1 MVVRLIRIP
10 DSHSKRP
17 REELTPEKPHRDS
30 RQARL
35 TFGGQRSAAT
45 LSSFDVATDLFAFI
59 PLESGEAM
67 SRSLVRQIGLAAGAL
82 ATIVTTVSVVRPVY
96 AGRTPVVSRLLAE
109 SWRDSAHARAP
120 WIVDTTDAVLAT
132 PQFEADQR
140 AFAEDLLATGQ
151 VDETRAAELASFA
164 VREAYLRRVPPAL
177 VFGVMLT
184 ENRSLKSTARS
195 NVGAVGLMQ
204 IHAPA
209 WKRSLG
215 KLFGTN
221 LRDDETNLRYGVFIL
236 SHYLRRARDPMGS
249 GEAWRYGLLRYN
261 GCVRG
266 TNTPS
271 CHGYP
276 DIVRARV
283 EEYARAL
290 CADGDFDSCVR
301 QPLHLTLREDAENAD
316 QSLRAPAAITR

>member
-1 MVVRLIRIP
+1 
-10 DSHSKRP
+10 
-17 REELTPEKPHRDS
+17 
-30 RQARL
+30 
-35 TFGGQRSAAT
+35 
-45 LSSFDVATDLFAFI
+45 
-59 PLESGEAM
+59 M

-82 ATIVTTVSVVRPVY
+82 ATIVATASLVRPVY
-96 AGRTPVVSRLLAE
+96 AGRTPVVGRLLAE
-109 SWRDSAHARAP
+109 SWRDSAYARAP

-151 VDETRAAELASFA
+151 VDAERAAELASFA

-283 EEYARAL
+283 EEHARAL
-290 CADGDFDSCVR
+290 CGDGDFDSCVR

-316 QSLRAPAAITR
+316 QSLTASSAITR